1 MEPECIRW
9 WISPGD
15 ERGSRRVSQR
25 RIQVFFFS
33 QLTVCLKNSCDQ
45 GSAGQASTD
54 QCELASLTK
63 PNGYCS
69 PILPISQRQLARVN
83 LLAELKAIQLRCSA
97 LELALTEPSLATLQ
111 EYYTL
116 RLLGLVN
123 DGAISMKPDDTGLS
137 SDTSVITSGS
147 QMGIAGP
154 SVNLAQLDQPDAL
167 IDNNDDSYFHEL
179 FDFNSAALP
188 LSFDIDD
195 GVTTPFAEE
204 ATKDVSTAGQN
215 PMPPNVSYPGS
226 LQTVAIPAANITPAR
241 HHCPNCPK
249 TFRRRS
255 DRDRH
260 AQSHNPNAHRFACPF
275 PGCVRVGRHG
285 FLRKDKLTQHQA
297 HTGH

>member
-1 MEPECIRW
+1 M
-9 WISPGD
+9 
-15 ERGSRRVSQR
+15 
-25 RIQVFFFS
+25 
-33 QLTVCLKNSCDQ
+33 
-45 GSAGQASTD
+45 
-54 QCELASLTK
+54 
-63 PNGYCS
+63 
-69 PILPISQRQLARVN
+69 
-83 LLAELKAIQLRCSA
+83 RCSA

-215 PMPPNVSYPGS
+215 PIPPTSHTRVLYKLSPYRQLIS
-226 LQTVAIPAANITPAR
+226 LQLAIIAPIAQKPSAAVAIEIAMHSPTIPMLIDSPAR
-241 HHCPNCPK
+241 SPDV
-249 TFRRRS
+249 FGLGDMAS
-255 DRDRH
+255 
-260 AQSHNPNAHRFACPF
+260 
-275 PGCVRVGRHG
+275 
-285 FLRKDKLTQHQA
+285 
-297 HTGH
+297 